1 MLAEKSV
8 KKLQEIYPQHKVSM
22 KISDNVQA
30 QGDARLLEIVFD
42 NLLGN
47 AWKYTHK
54 TQSASIEFGMSEKD
68 GKMAYFIKD
77 NGAGFDMQYAAK
89 LFGAFQRLHGNEFE
103 GTGIGLATV
112 SRIIHRHGG
121 EVWAEAS
128 PDEGAVF
135 YFTLKK

>member
-1 MLAEKSV
+1 M
-8 KKLQEIYPQHKVSM
+8 
-22 KISDNVQA
+22 
-30 QGDARLLEIVFD
+30 LEIVFD

-54 TQSASIEFGMSEKD
+54 KQSASIEFGVTEKD
-68 GKMAYFIKD
+68 GKTAYFVKD
-77 NGAGFDMQYAAK
+77 NGAGFDMQYATK

-121 EVWAEAS
+121 AVWAEAI

-135 YFTLKK
+135 YFTLTK